1 MPSLVGSRVERKE
14 DKKFLTGKGRYTA
27 DITLAN
33 QTHAIFIRSPHARAE
48 IKKVDTSKAQKAPG
62 VVAVFTG
69 EDIANDK
76 IGGLIAGW
84 KIVSEDGTEMKVP
97 PHPPL
102 AKDSVNYVGD
112 HVAVVIAETLDQAK
126 AAADMV
132 KVDYKILKA
141 VVDTDKA
148 MSSDAIYKDINKNL
162 CFDWLLG
169 DRNKTKEAF
178 DSADKIVKMD
188 LRNNR
193 LVPNAMEPRAAIGDY
208 NPSTEEITLYTTSQN
223 PHLSR
228 LIISAF
234 NGVAP
239 EHKLR
244 VVAPDVGGGFGSKI
258 YPYAEDVVMAWAAK
272 KVERP
277 VKWVAQRT
285 ESFLSDCHGRDHI
298 THAELAVK
306 SDGKVVGL
314 KVETIANIGAYASV
328 FATVTPTYLYGPLVL
343 GLYDIPAAY
352 CNVKAVYTNTAPVDA
367 YRGAGRP
374 EATYMIERIMS
385 KAANEMGMDQAE
397 FRRKNFIR
405 QFPHQQALVHNID
418 SGDYDAH
425 LDKALQLADYKG
437 FADRKAKSEA
447 NGKLRGIGFSTYIE
461 ACGIAPSAAVMSLGC
476 GVGLWESAEV
486 RFNPTGN
493 VTVFTGSHSHGQGH
507 DTTFA
512 QIVGD
517 KLGVPIEN
525 VEIVHG
531 DTDKGPFGMG
541 TYGSRS
547 LAVGGTAID
556 KACDKIIAKGKRV
569 AAKMLEASE
578 SDVDFKDGEFVVA
591 KSNKKKTIGEVAFAC
606 YLPGQYGEM
615 KSPLPEGDEPGL
627 KETAFYDPINFSFPA
642 GSHICEV
649 EIDPDTGET
658 KVDKY
663 TAVDDFGRIIN
674 PMIVEGQIHGGLAQ
688 GIGQALYEN
697 AHYDETGQLVTASYM
712 DYTMP
717 RADNFPEFNIGY
729 TCTEAT
735 SNPLGAKGCG
745 EAGAIASP
753 PAVMNAVVDAL
764 GTEVSMPATAEKV
777 WKACKEKN
785 KSNSKAA

>member
-785 KSNSKAA
+785 KSKSKAA

>member
-1 MPSLVGSRVERKE
+1 MASLVGSRVERKE

-397 FRRKNFIR
+397 FRRKNFIK

-547 LAVGGTAID
+547 LDVGGTAID
-556 KACDKIIAKGKRV
+556 KA
-569 AAKMLEASE
+569 
-578 SDVDFKDGEFVVA
+578 
-591 KSNKKKTIGEVAFAC
+591 
-606 YLPGQYGEM
+606 
-615 KSPLPEGDEPGL
+615 
-627 KETAFYDPINFSFPA
+627 
-642 GSHICEV
+642 
-649 EIDPDTGET
+649 
-658 KVDKY
+658 
-663 TAVDDFGRIIN
+663 
-674 PMIVEGQIHGGLAQ
+674 
-688 GIGQALYEN
+688 
-697 AHYDETGQLVTASYM
+697 
-712 DYTMP
+712 
-717 RADNFPEFNIGY
+717 
-729 TCTEAT
+729 
-735 SNPLGAKGCG
+735 
-745 EAGAIASP
+745 
-753 PAVMNAVVDAL
+753 
-764 GTEVSMPATAEKV
+764 
-777 WKACKEKN
+777 
-785 KSNSKAA
+785 